1 MVRQPIQW
9 RRISSQ
15 TIALVQKNCLVFYTS
30 PIATIVRALLLPL
43 IVTLVLCY
51 LKYLGM
57 IIEETTDY
65 GIATKSTPIK
75 DLADAMKAVSK
86 QKLVFVLNGTTTGDV
101 EPVMNGILAL
111 PGMQDMNLEIINDGN
126 GLYDACKQ
134 TLKGQS
140 DCYGG
145 VIFSTFNKTNVE
157 YSIVLDATITGG
169 GSGNW
174 RTGETALSDRL
185 LPLQWAI
192 SSVIGEYPLIAKPST
207 QAWAGFFGP
216 NVYNSRNFGA
226 QSINN
231 PEKSAFWLQM
241 VATEIGPLFF
251 LILIGVVYHLATFV
265 AMERETS
272 IAELMVAQGV
282 SIVPRILSTFS
293 SFFGLYF
300 PGFLFSSIVMTQV
313 LFTRTSDILMI
324 FLTLLAG
331 VSLIMGS
338 HFLGSFFGKAN
349 LAGLYSSTLCFALA
363 LITLAATMTVEEQT
377 AQIAVLALLFPP
389 ATWATLI
396 EDIALR
402 EVGAKPFS
410 LSRMAKDPE
419 NPFRK
424 VQYIDGYLYIVFFIV
439 QIVFFSAGTYLVERR
454 LWGVTRNFER
464 IEATSDV
471 AVRCTN
477 LSKTY
482 LGKRR
487 WYWPFSRKGKTVV
500 AIDNFDLEVK
510 KGSVTFLLGPNG
522 GGKTTTLKC
531 IAGMVSMD
539 AGSQLQLNEA
549 GAILGVCPQANVF
562 WQGLTVQ
569 QHIKIW
575 RKLKTAVDENTVAD
589 DDDVVAECDLLE
601 KVNAPAGTL
610 SGGQMRKLQ
619 LAISFVGGSKVCC
632 IDEASSGLD
641 PLSRRNIWNIIQKGH
656 SRRTVIVTTHFLDE
670 ADILADHIAIIYRG
684 KLVCEGPAT
693 SLKSR
698 FGNGYVIRSSNA
710 PDGNS
715 MVYQMSNS
723 AESTIKLLELEG
735 MDNDNTYDV
744 AFPTLE
750 QVFLKVTSDTAIHS
764 HGGDGFVG
772 DEETTTVIG
781 EKIYALENRDA
792 VDINLEVAQSIG
804 FVRQVQALFMKRY
817 ILLQQKA
824 GWISY
829 GINLIIVIIIAAALV
844 KFHHDFDPLQTC
856 QENHDS
862 FRDPVGSNM
871 SEYDYDAYYPVLDRP
886 VVSSLYA
893 YDDQPQALLA
903 PAAAW
908 SGPTQHELYKS
919 IIGPLLVHGAY
930 GPYED
935 AGVNDTVMNDLVSS
949 SQQFFAGLDDIV
961 TQITNFSGRSYNGF
975 GIYSPTP
982 ETATLLYSSQESS
995 YSLDQYSQI
1004 FNLITNRIS
1013 NSSTSGGT
1021 ARETAVSFRSM
1032 RYPRSTPNPLSLP
1045 ISALIILAF
1054 ICATSISVIYPVYER
1069 VNNVRAL
1076 HYSNGVS
1083 PAALWLGYL
1092 LFDAQFI
1099 LIQSVFAWGLLFA
1112 GPLSKLYFES
1122 GYVLGIFILFGI
1134 ATYLGS
1140 YLLSLFVKKAA
1151 FAVAAGIHIFLFLM
1165 YLVGY
1170 IVNEAVGDGWTTYE
1184 TYSAL
1189 QYGLGL
1195 SSPAANLA
1203 RALWIATNSFRSL
1216 CGKYGDGLAPPGSYE
1231 RYGSP
1236 YVNLIIQI
1244 LFLTTAIGLYEYGSA
1259 DWLRRKVKP
1268 SRLHYIIDSGDGAAT
1283 APSEVEK
1290 NGMVATEASQELLNV
1305 SRVSKFFGKISAVEN
1320 ASFSIS
1326 SNETLALLGGNGA
1339 GKTTVINMIRGELR
1353 PNFGDIFVDGIS
1365 VLRTPHK
1372 ARRQI
1377 GVCPQDDAVD
1387 NLTVRQTLNFY
1398 ATVKGLKDVSGNVQ
1412 NVLDALNINSFESTT
1427 VTALSGG
1434 TRRKLSVAIA
1444 LLGNPRVLLLDEPST
1459 GQDAGA
1465 KRILWKA
1472 LQDVSHDRAILLTTH
1487 SMEEAEAL
1495 ATNVAI
1501 MGTRMLATGT
1511 LSSLQESH
1519 GGAYTIRAV
1528 REHDTNVAEV
1538 EEIIKKS
1545 FDGMV
1550 SNFIDSYG
1558 QIRFNLPHDRSA
1570 LGNIMRI
1577 MEGLK
1582 GNVVEDQ
1589 EQATRNDVGAGSSAG
1604 NNQGSRMLLSE
1615 YTITGP
1621 TLEEVFMN
1629 IAKESGVSGDV

>member
-1 MVRQPIQW
+1 MARQPIQW
-9 RRISSQ
+9 RRISCQ
-15 TIALVQKNCLVFYTS
+15 TIALVQKNFLIFYTS
-30 PIATIVRALLLPL
+30 PTSTVIRSLIFPL
-43 IVTLVLCY
+43 IITLVLCY
-51 LKYLGM
+51 LKYLKR
-57 IIEETTDY
+57 IASSAEDY
-65 GIATKSTPIK
+65 GIATSSTPIK
-75 DLADAMKAVSK
+75 DLADAMNGVSK
-86 QKLVFVLNGTTTGDV
+86 QKLVFVLNGTTSEDV
-101 EPVMNGILAL
+101 EPVLNGILAL
-111 PGMQDMNLEIINDGN
+111 PGMQNMNIEIINDGN
-126 GLYDACKQ
+126 SLYDACKQ

-140 DCYGG
+140 ECYGG
-145 VIFSTFNKTNVE
+145 VIFSVFNETNVE
-157 YSIVLDATITGG
+157 YSIVLDASFGQEWG
-169 GSGNW
+169 FMNW
-174 RTGETALSDRL
+174 RNGENTLTNRV
-185 LPLQWAI
+185 LPLQWAL
-192 SSVIGEYPLIAKPST
+192 SSVIGEYPLVAKPST
-207 QAWAGFFGP
+207 QAWAGYFGP
-216 NVYNSRNFGA
+216 NKYDFGSSTFGVDSSNNS
-226 QSINN
+226 
-231 PEKSAFWLQM
+231 EESAFWLAI
-241 VATEIGPLFF
+241 VASFAAPLFF

-265 AMERETS
+265 AIERETS
-272 IAELMVAQGV
+272 MAELMAAQG
-282 SIVPRILSTFS
+282 
-293 SFFGLYF
+293 
-300 PGFLFSSIVMTQV
+300 
-313 LFTRTSDILMI
+313 FTRTSDILMI
-324 FLTLLAG
+324 FLSLLAG

-349 LAGLYSSTLCFALA
+349 LAGLYSSTLSFALA
-363 LITLAATMTVEEQT
+363 LITLAATLTVREPT
-377 AQIAVLALLFPP
+377 AQITALALLFPP

-396 EDIALR
+396 EDVALR
-402 EVGAKPFS
+402 EAGLRAFS
-410 LSRMAKDPE
+410 LNRMPKDPE
-419 NPFRK
+419 NLTKK
-424 VQYIDGYLYIVFFIV
+424 VQYLDGYLYIVFFIV
-439 QIVFFSAGTYLVERR
+439 QIVAFSFGTYLVERN

-464 IEATSDV
+464 IEASSDV
-471 AVRCTN
+471 AVRCTK

-500 AIDNFDLEVK
+500 AVDKFDLEVR

-539 AGSQLQLNEA
+539 TGSQLELNEA
-549 GAILGVCPQANVF
+549 GVSFGVCPQANVF

-575 RKLKTAVDENTVAD
+575 RKLKTAADEDTAAD

-601 KVNAPAGTL
+601 KVNAPARTL

-670 ADILADHIAIIYRG
+670 ADILADHIAIIYKG

-693 SLKSR
+693 SLKAS

-710 PDGNS
+710 SDDNS

-723 AESTIKLLELEG
+723 AESTTKLLELEG

-744 AFPTLE
+744 VFPTLE

-772 DEETTTVIG
+772 DEETSTVIG
-781 EKIYALENRDA
+781 EKIYALENREA
-792 VDINLEVAQSIG
+792 IDINLEVAQTIG

-817 ILLQQKA
+817 TLLQQKA

-829 GINLIIVIIIAAALV
+829 GINLIIVIIITAALA
-844 KFHHDFDPLQTC
+844 KFHYDFEPLQTC
-856 QENHDS
+856 QESRDM
-862 FRDPVGSNM
+862 FRNPDGIHIKDN
-871 SEYDYDAYYPVLDRP
+871 EYDVYYPVLRP
-886 VVSSLYA
+886 PILTALYSYSGQA
-893 YDDQPQALLA
+893 VALLA
-903 PAAAW
+903 PPTAW
-908 SGPTQHELYKS
+908 SGSTQDELYKS
-919 IIGPLLVHGAY
+919 VIGPLVVQGSSQIQGSYVDGQYQEGRL
-930 GPYED
+930 
-935 AGVNDTVMNDLVSS
+935 NDTEINDLISS
-949 SQQFFAGLDDIV
+949 SRQLFVGLDDIV
-961 TQITNFSGRSYNGF
+961 TQITNYSGHSYSGF

-982 ETATLLYSSQESS
+982 ETATLLYLSEGSI
-995 YSLDQYSQI
+995 YSLKQYSEI

-1013 NSSTSGGT
+1013 NSSTSAGT
-1021 ARETAVSFRSM
+1021 ARDITASLRNMRS
-1032 RYPRSTPNPLSLP
+1032 PSNKVNSLSLP

-1054 ICATSISVIYPVYER
+1054 ICATSISAIYPVYER

-1076 HYSNGVS
+1076 HYGNGVS

-1099 LIQSVFAWGLLFA
+1099 FVQSVFAWGLLFA

-1122 GYVLGIFILFGI
+1122 GYIFGIFILFGI

-1140 YLLSLFVKKAA
+1140 YLISLFVKKAA
-1151 FAVAAGIHIFLFLM
+1151 FAVAAGIHIFLFVI
-1165 YLVGY
+1165 YFVGY
-1170 IVNEAVGDGWTTYE
+1170 IVNQAAGNRWTMHE

-1203 RALWIATNSFRSL
+1203 RALWIASNTFEIL
-1216 CGKYGDGLAPPGSYE
+1216 CGKYGDQEGSSSPGSYE

-1244 LFLTTAIGLYEYGSA
+1244 LFLITTIGIYEYGSA

-1268 SRLHYIIDSGDGAAT
+1268 SRLHYIVDSGDGPVT

-1290 NGMVATEASQELLNV
+1290 NGRVATAASPELLNV

-1320 ASFSIS
+1320 ASFNIS

-1353 PNFGDIFVDGIS
+1353 PSFGDIYIDGVS
-1365 VLRTPHK
+1365 VLRNPHK

-1398 ATVKGLKDVSGNVQ
+1398 ATVKGLKDVSGNVEK
-1412 NVLDALNINSFESTT
+1412 VLSALNISSFETTT

-1472 LQDVSHDRAILLTTH
+1472 LQEISNNRAILLTTH

-1511 LSSLQESH
+1511 LASLQESH
-1519 GGAYTIRAV
+1519 GGAYSIRAM
-1528 REHDTNVAEV
+1528 REQGTDVAEV
-1538 EEIIKKS
+1538 EETIKKS

-1550 SNFIDSYG
+1550 SNFIESCG

-1570 LGNIMRI
+1570 LGSIMRI

-1589 EQATRNDVGAGSSAG
+1589 EQATRTHVGEGSSTEY
-1604 NNQGSRMLLSE
+1604 NQSSRKLLSD

-1629 IAKESGVSGDV
+1629 VAKESRVSGDV